1 VRGTEVRLNGLTSNA
16 WRPKGGGRLKDGRYI
31 ELLSVHHLWGG
42 GLGDGDAEHSLDEVS
57 ESREEVLERLLTRVP
72 PLMETVVRSMLS
84 GESQTNL
91 AERLGVAQSTVSI
104 WHSTTAVAVLRR
116 VAGLGVDLT
125 PDEVFDHVRRV
136 CPKQARTRPN
146 LALFIKEYWRWH
158 STSKVAKALGAH
170 QMTVWCALF
179 DKTGFVNVAPA
190 DDPVA
195 KALREMQTWGGFNG
209 LR

>member
-1 VRGTEVRLNGLTSNA
+1 MKLNGLTSNA

-31 ELLSVHHLWGG
+31 ELLSVQHLWA
-42 GLGDGDAEHSLDEVS
+42 GDGEGDEDGDRS
-57 ESREEVLERLLTRVP
+57 PDEDRTGVLERLLTRVP

-116 VAGLGVDLT
+116 VAELGVDLT

-136 CPKQARTRPN
+136 CPKQARTRPR

-158 STSKVAKALGAH
+158 STSKVAKVLGAH

-190 DDPVA
+190 GDPVA